1 MLKTSFEKTK
11 KNFEEDLEN
20 LFKKY
25 GFKQEVI
32 K

>member
-25 GFKQEVI
+25 GFK
-32 K
+32 